1 MGEPALADVDRD
13 GTADLIAEF
22 AVFDDPMGLLTQPGT
37 PAGPG
42 GEAEKVLSGLRRI
55 VAAVSGRSGK
65 ELWHRQIDREPVD
78 LNQETLAHG
87 VDYILQPK
95 GPFVAVVNGTSQMA
109 LDPATGRVTTP
120 ALDLGFTP
128 VGPIQYAD
136 LDGDG
141 VMEVLA
147 LDRSKGAFDRALDR
161 SDAGGVLDGA
171 GKTSVGQ
178 EAGCLVR
185 AQAGRGSERLASGGR
200 SRQ

>member
-1 MGEPALADVDRD
+1 MGVPVVADVDRD

-22 AVFDDPMGLLTQPGT
+22 AVLDDPTGLLSERDT
-37 PAGPG
+37 PAGRRG
-42 GEAEKVLSGLRRI
+42 QAEKVLSGLRRI
-55 VAAVSGRSGK
+55 VVAVSGRSGK
-65 ELWHRQIDREPVD
+65 ELWHWQIDREPVD

-95 GPFVAVVNGTSQMA
+95 GPFLAVVNGPSQVS
-109 LDPATGRVTTP
+109 LDPATGQVRSP

-147 LDRSKGAFDRALDR
+147 LERSKGAFDWPLTVPTLAAFSTAREKVCGPG
-161 SDAGGVLDGA
+161 SWMPG
-171 GKTSVGQ
+171 TSPGPPWQ
-178 EAGCLVR
+178 
-185 AQAGRGSERLASGGR
+185 
-200 SRQ
+200 